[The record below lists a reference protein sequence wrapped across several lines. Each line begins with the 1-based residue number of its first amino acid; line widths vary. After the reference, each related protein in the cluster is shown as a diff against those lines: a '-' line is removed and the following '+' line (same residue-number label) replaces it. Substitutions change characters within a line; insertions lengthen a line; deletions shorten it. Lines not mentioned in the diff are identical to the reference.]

1 MDGDTR
7 LRGAVREL
15 KGLFLSTHIAAVT
28 TRPDPI
34 HPAPPRPVRVER
46 TGVEGRTEG
55 RKKGRINKKRGM
67 ERSGVE

>member
-7 LRGAVREL
+7 LRGAVRES

-28 TRPDPI
+28 TRPD
-34 HPAPPRPVRVER
+34 PPRPVRVER